1 MKIKITYPKVSPKII
16 KHQRLINFMKWPL
29 LIAVVICPIINLI
42 TGGKAWSLVVL
53 MSIYMAWDLVISRDL
68 VEYNRISQF
77 VKLITLTSLLL
88 ITIDVFLT
96 PGWALEAVPILIF
109 SGLIVTSVLFFTD
122 IERQKQNI
130 FPFLFLILLSQRK
143 STTIN
148 PKSKIFLDN
157 YCCLELWLNGLSIRY
172 RNHIL
177 TWQIEKKE
185 VVLCGKTKCH

>member
-53 MSIYMAWDLVISRDL
+53 MSIYMVWDLVISRDL

-88 ITIDVFLT
+88 ITIDIFLA

-122 IERQKQNI
+122 IEKQKQNI
-130 FPFLFLILLSQRK
+130 FPFLFLILLS
-143 STTIN
+143 
-148 PKSKIFLDN
+148 IFSSII
-157 YCCLELWLNGLSIRY
+157 GLSFY
-172 RNHIL
+172 HEKDSWPL
-177 TWQIEKKE
+177 TVMGVVALFLLITLSITLKENIINELKKGFS
-185 VVLCGKTKCH
+185 VK

>member
-53 MSIYMAWDLVISRDL
+53 MSIYMVWDLVISRDL

-88 ITIDVFLT
+88 ITIDIFLA

-130 FPFLFLILLSQRK
+130 FPFLFLILLS
-143 STTIN
+143 
-148 PKSKIFLDN
+148 IFSSVI
-157 YCCLELWLNGLSIRY
+157 GLSFY
-172 RNHIL
+172 HEKDSWPL
-177 TWQIEKKE
+177 TVMGIVALFLLITLSITLKENIINELKKGFS
-185 VVLCGKTKCH
+185 VK

>member
-42 TGGKAWSLVVL
+42 IGGKAWSLVVL

-77 VKLITLTSLLL
+77 VKIITLTSLLL
-88 ITIDVFLT
+88 ITIDVFLA

-130 FPFLFLILLSQRK
+130 FPFLFLILLSII
-143 STTIN
+143 SSIV
-148 PKSKIFLDN
+148 
-157 YCCLELWLNGLSIRY
+157 GLSFY
-172 RNHIL
+172 HEKDSWPL
-177 TWQIEKKE
+177 TVMGAVALFLLITLTITLKENIINELKKGFS
-185 VVLCGKTKCH
+185 VK

>member
-53 MSIYMAWDLVISRDL
+53 MSIYIAWDLVISRDL

-88 ITIDVFLT
+88 ITIDVFLA

-122 IERQKQNI
+122 IEKQKQNI
-130 FPFLFLILLSQRK
+130 FPFLFLILLS
-143 STTIN
+143 
-148 PKSKIFLDN
+148 IFSSII
-157 YCCLELWLNGLSIRY
+157 GLSFY
-172 RNHIL
+172 HEKDSWPL
-177 TWQIEKKE
+177 TVMGAVALFLLITLSITLKENIINELKKGFS
-185 VVLCGKTKCH
+185 VK

>member
-42 TGGKAWSLVVL
+42 NGGKAWSLVVL
-53 MSIYMAWDLVISRDL
+53 MSIYMTWDLVISRDL

-88 ITIDVFLT
+88 ITIDVFLA

-130 FPFLFLILLSQRK
+130 FPFLFLILLS
-143 STTIN
+143 
-148 PKSKIFLDN
+148 IFSSIV
-157 YCCLELWLNGLSIRY
+157 GLSFY
-172 RNHIL
+172 HEKDSWPL
-177 TWQIEKKE
+177 TVMGAVALFLLITLTITLKENIINELKKGFS
-185 VVLCGKTKCH
+185 VK

>member
-42 TGGKAWSLVVL
+42 TEGKAWSLVVL

-88 ITIDVFLT
+88 IIIDIFLA
-96 PGWALEAVPILIF
+96 PGWALDAVPILIF

-130 FPFLFLILLSQRK
+130 FPFLFLILLS
-143 STTIN
+143 
-148 PKSKIFLDN
+148 IFSSII
-157 YCCLELWLNGLSIRY
+157 GLSFY
-172 RNHIL
+172 HEKDSWPL
-177 TWQIEKKE
+177 TVMGAVALFLLITLSITLKENIINELKKGFS
-185 VVLCGKTKCH
+185 VK

>member
-88 ITIDVFLT
+88 ITIDVFLA

-130 FPFLFLILLSQRK
+130 FPFLFLILLS
-143 STTIN
+143 
-148 PKSKIFLDN
+148 IFSFIV
-157 YCCLELWLNGLSIRY
+157 GLSFY
-172 RNHIL
+172 HEKDSWPL
-177 TWQIEKKE
+177 TVMGIVALFLLITLSITLKENIINELKKGFS
-185 VVLCGKTKCH
+185 VK

>member
-16 KHQRLINFMKWPL
+16 KHLRLINFMKWPL

-88 ITIDVFLT
+88 ITIDIFLA

-130 FPFLFLILLSQRK
+130 FPFLFLILLS
-143 STTIN
+143 
-148 PKSKIFLDN
+148 IFSSIV
-157 YCCLELWLNGLSIRY
+157 GLSFY
-172 RNHIL
+172 HEKDSWPL
-177 TWQIEKKE
+177 TVMGAVALFLLITLSITLKENIINELKKGFS
-185 VVLCGKTKCH
+185 VK

>member
-16 KHQRLINFMKWPL
+16 KQQRLINFMKWPL

-88 ITIDVFLT
+88 ITIDVFLA

-130 FPFLFLILLSQRK
+130 FPFLFLILLS
-143 STTIN
+143 
-148 PKSKIFLDN
+148 IFSSVI
-157 YCCLELWLNGLSIRY
+157 GLSFY
-172 RNHIL
+172 HEKDSWPL
-177 TWQIEKKE
+177 TVMGVVALFLLITLNITLKENIINELKKGFS
-185 VVLCGKTKCH
+185 VK

>member
-53 MSIYMAWDLVISRDL
+53 MSIYMTWDLVISRDL

-88 ITIDVFLT
+88 ITIDVFLA

-130 FPFLFLILLSQRK
+130 FPFLFLILLS
-143 STTIN
+143 
-148 PKSKIFLDN
+148 IFSSII
-157 YCCLELWLNGLSIRY
+157 GLSFY
-172 RNHIL
+172 HEKDSWPL
-177 TWQIEKKE
+177 TVMGAVALFLLITLSITLKENIINELKK
-185 VVLCGKTKCH
+185 GFSAK

>member
-53 MSIYMAWDLVISRDL
+53 MSIYIAWDLVISRDL

-88 ITIDVFLT
+88 ITIDVFLA

-130 FPFLFLILLSQRK
+130 FPFLFLILLS
-143 STTIN
+143 
-148 PKSKIFLDN
+148 IFSSII
-157 YCCLELWLNGLSIRY
+157 GLSFY
-172 RNHIL
+172 HEKDSWPL
-177 TWQIEKKE
+177 TVMGVVALFLLITLSITLKENIINELKKGFS
-185 VVLCGKTKCH
+185 VK

>member
-88 ITIDVFLT
+88 ITIDIFLA

-130 FPFLFLILLSQRK
+130 FPFLFLILLS
-143 STTIN
+143 
-148 PKSKIFLDN
+148 IFSSIV
-157 YCCLELWLNGLSIRY
+157 GLSFY
-172 RNHIL
+172 HEKDSWPL
-177 TWQIEKKE
+177 TVMGIVALFLLITLSITLKENIINELKKGFS
-185 VVLCGKTKCH
+185 VK

>member
-88 ITIDVFLT
+88 ITIDVFLA
-96 PGWALEAVPILIF
+96 PGWALDAVPILIF

-130 FPFLFLILLSQRK
+130 FPFLFLILLS
-143 STTIN
+143 
-148 PKSKIFLDN
+148 IFSSII
-157 YCCLELWLNGLSIRY
+157 GLSFY
-172 RNHIL
+172 HEKDSWPL
-177 TWQIEKKE
+177 TVMGVVALFLLITLSITLKENIINELKKGFS
-185 VVLCGKTKCH
+185 VK

>member
-42 TGGKAWSLVVL
+42 NGGKAWSLVVL
-53 MSIYMAWDLVISRDL
+53 MSIYMTWDLVISRDL

-88 ITIDVFLT
+88 ITIDVFLA

-130 FPFLFLILLSQRK
+130 FPFLFLILLS
-143 STTIN
+143 
-148 PKSKIFLDN
+148 IFSSII
-157 YCCLELWLNGLSIRY
+157 GLSFY
-172 RNHIL
+172 HEKDSWPL
-177 TWQIEKKE
+177 TVMGVVALFLLITLTITLKENIINELKKGFS
-185 VVLCGKTKCH
+185 VK

>member
-88 ITIDVFLT
+88 ITIDVFLA

-130 FPFLFLILLSQRK
+130 FPFLSLILLS
-143 STTIN
+143 
-148 PKSKIFLDN
+148 IFSSIV
-157 YCCLELWLNGLSIRY
+157 GLSFY
-172 RNHIL
+172 HEKDSWPL
-177 TWQIEKKE
+177 TVMGAVALFLLITLSITLKENIINELKKGFS
-185 VVLCGKTKCH
+185 VK

>member
-53 MSIYMAWDLVISRDL
+53 MSIYIAWDLVISRDL

-88 ITIDVFLT
+88 ITIDIFLA

-130 FPFLFLILLSQRK
+130 FPFLFLILLS
-143 STTIN
+143 
-148 PKSKIFLDN
+148 IFSSII
-157 YCCLELWLNGLSIRY
+157 GLSFY
-172 RNHIL
+172 HEKDSWPL
-177 TWQIEKKE
+177 TVMGIVALFLLITLSITLKENIINELKKGFS
-185 VVLCGKTKCH
+185 VK

>member
-88 ITIDVFLT
+88 ITIDIFLS
-96 PGWALEAVPILIF
+96 PGWALDTVPILIF

-130 FPFLFLILLSQRK
+130 FPFLFLILLS
-143 STTIN
+143 
-148 PKSKIFLDN
+148 IFSSIV
-157 YCCLELWLNGLSIRY
+157 GLSFY
-172 RNHIL
+172 HEKDSWPL
-177 TWQIEKKE
+177 TVMGEVALFLLITLSITLKENIINELKKGFS
-185 VVLCGKTKCH
+185 VK

>member
-88 ITIDVFLT
+88 ITIDVFLA

-109 SGLIVTSVLFFTD
+109 SGLIVTSVLFLTD

-130 FPFLFLILLSQRK
+130 FPFLFLILLS
-143 STTIN
+143 
-148 PKSKIFLDN
+148 IFSSIV
-157 YCCLELWLNGLSIRY
+157 GLSFY
-172 RNHIL
+172 HEKDSWPL
-177 TWQIEKKE
+177 TVMGAVALFLLITLSITLKENIINELKKGFS
-185 VVLCGKTKCH
+185 VK

>member
-88 ITIDVFLT
+88 ITIDIFLA

-130 FPFLFLILLSQRK
+130 FPFLFLILLS
-143 STTIN
+143 
-148 PKSKIFLDN
+148 IFSSIV
-157 YCCLELWLNGLSIRY
+157 GLSFY
-172 RNHIL
+172 HEKDSWPL
-177 TWQIEKKE
+177 TVMGAVALFLLITLTITLKENIINELKKGFS
-185 VVLCGKTKCH
+185 VK

>member
-16 KHQRLINFMKWPL
+16 KHQRLINFMKWPR

-130 FPFLFLILLSQRK
+130 FPFLFLILLS
-143 STTIN
+143 
-148 PKSKIFLDN
+148 IFSSIV
-157 YCCLELWLNGLSIRY
+157 GLSFY
-172 RNHIL
+172 HEKDSWPL
-177 TWQIEKKE
+177 TVMGAVALFLLITLNITLKENIINELKKGFS
-185 VVLCGKTKCH
+185 VK

>member
-16 KHQRLINFMKWPL
+16 KHQRLINFVKWPL

-88 ITIDVFLT
+88 ITIDIFLS

-130 FPFLFLILLSQRK
+130 FPFLFLILLS
-143 STTIN
+143 
-148 PKSKIFLDN
+148 IFSSIV
-157 YCCLELWLNGLSIRY
+157 GLSFY
-172 RNHIL
+172 HEKDSWPL
-177 TWQIEKKE
+177 TVMGIVALFLLITLSITLKENIINELKKGFS
-185 VVLCGKTKCH
+185 VK

>member
-68 VEYNRISQF
+68 VKYNRISQF

-130 FPFLFLILLSQRK
+130 FPFLFLILLS
-143 STTIN
+143 
-148 PKSKIFLDN
+148 IFSSIV
-157 YCCLELWLNGLSIRY
+157 GLSFY
-172 RNHIL
+172 HEKDSWPL
-177 TWQIEKKE
+177 TVMGIVALFLLITLSITLKENIINELKKGFS
-185 VVLCGKTKCH
+185 VK

>member
-88 ITIDVFLT
+88 ITIDVFLA

-122 IERQKQNI
+122 IEKQKQNI
-130 FPFLFLILLSQRK
+130 FPFLFLILLS
-143 STTIN
+143 
-148 PKSKIFLDN
+148 IFSSII
-157 YCCLELWLNGLSIRY
+157 GLSFY
-172 RNHIL
+172 H
-177 TWQIEKKE
+177 EKDSWPLIVMGAVALFLLITLSITLKE
-185 VVLCGKTKCH
+185 NIINELKKGFSVK

>member
-16 KHQRLINFMKWPL
+16 KHQKLINIMKWPL

-88 ITIDVFLT
+88 ITIDVFLA

-130 FPFLFLILLSQRK
+130 FPFLFLILLS
-143 STTIN
+143 
-148 PKSKIFLDN
+148 IFSSIV
-157 YCCLELWLNGLSIRY
+157 GLSFY
-172 RNHIL
+172 HEKDSWPL
-177 TWQIEKKE
+177 TVMGVVALFLLITLTITLKENIINELKKGFS
-185 VVLCGKTKCH
+185 VK

>member
-88 ITIDVFLT
+88 ITIDIFLT

-130 FPFLFLILLSQRK
+130 FPFLFLILLS
-143 STTIN
+143 
-148 PKSKIFLDN
+148 IFSSIV
-157 YCCLELWLNGLSIRY
+157 GLSFY
-172 RNHIL
+172 HEKDSWPL
-177 TWQIEKKE
+177 TVMGAVALFLLITLSITLKENIINELKKGFS
-185 VVLCGKTKCH
+185 VK

>member
-88 ITIDVFLT
+88 ITIDVFLA

-130 FPFLFLILLSQRK
+130 FPFLFLILLS
-143 STTIN
+143 
-148 PKSKIFLDN
+148 IFSSIV
-157 YCCLELWLNGLSIRY
+157 GLSFY
-172 RNHIL
+172 HEKDSWSL
-177 TWQIEKKE
+177 TVMGAVALFLLITLSITLKENIINELKK
-185 VVLCGKTKCH
+185 GFSAK

>member
-1 MKIKITYPKVSPKII
+1 MKIKITYPQVSPLII

-88 ITIDVFLT
+88 ITIDVFLA

-130 FPFLFLILLSQRK
+130 FPFLFLILLS
-143 STTIN
+143 
-148 PKSKIFLDN
+148 IFSSII
-157 YCCLELWLNGLSIRY
+157 GLSFY
-172 RNHIL
+172 HEKDSWPL
-177 TWQIEKKE
+177 TVMGVVALFLLITLNITLKENIINELKKGFS
-185 VVLCGKTKCH
+185 VK

>member
-16 KHQRLINFMKWPL
+16 KHQRLINVMKWPL

-42 TGGKAWSLVVL
+42 NGGKAWSLVVL
-53 MSIYMAWDLVISRDL
+53 MSIYMTWDLVISRDL

-88 ITIDVFLT
+88 ITIDVFLA

-130 FPFLFLILLSQRK
+130 FPFLFLILLS
-143 STTIN
+143 
-148 PKSKIFLDN
+148 IFSSIV
-157 YCCLELWLNGLSIRY
+157 GLSFY
-172 RNHIL
+172 HEKDSWPL
-177 TWQIEKKE
+177 TVMGAVALFLLITLSITLKENIINELKKGFS
-185 VVLCGKTKCH
+185 VK

>member
-88 ITIDVFLT
+88 ITIDAFLT

-130 FPFLFLILLSQRK
+130 FPFLFLILLS
-143 STTIN
+143 
-148 PKSKIFLDN
+148 IFSSII
-157 YCCLELWLNGLSIRY
+157 GLSFY
-172 RNHIL
+172 HEKDSWPL
-177 TWQIEKKE
+177 TVMGIVALFLLITLSITLKENIINELKKGFS
-185 VVLCGKTKCH
+185 VK

>member
-53 MSIYMAWDLVISRDL
+53 MSIYMVWDLVISRDL

-88 ITIDVFLT
+88 ITIDVFLA

-122 IERQKQNI
+122 IEKQKQNI
-130 FPFLFLILLSQRK
+130 FPFLFLILLS
-143 STTIN
+143 
-148 PKSKIFLDN
+148 IFSSVI
-157 YCCLELWLNGLSIRY
+157 GLSFY
-172 RNHIL
+172 HEKDSWPL
-177 TWQIEKKE
+177 TVMGIVALFLLITLSITLKENIINELKKGFS
-185 VVLCGKTKCH
+185 VK

>member
-42 TGGKAWSLVVL
+42 NGGKAWSLVVL
-53 MSIYMAWDLVISRDL
+53 MSIYMTWDLVISRDL

-88 ITIDVFLT
+88 ITIDVFLA

-130 FPFLFLILLSQRK
+130 FPFLFLILLS
-143 STTIN
+143 
-148 PKSKIFLDN
+148 IFSSIV
-157 YCCLELWLNGLSIRY
+157 GLSFY
-172 RNHIL
+172 HEKDSWPL
-177 TWQIEKKE
+177 TVMGAVALFLLITLNITLKENIINELKKGFS
-185 VVLCGKTKCH
+185 VK

>member
-88 ITIDVFLT
+88 ITIDVFLA

-122 IERQKQNI
+122 IEKQKQNI
-130 FPFLFLILLSQRK
+130 FPFLFLILLS
-143 STTIN
+143 
-148 PKSKIFLDN
+148 IFSSII
-157 YCCLELWLNGLSIRY
+157 GLSFY
-172 RNHIL
+172 HEKDSWPL
-177 TWQIEKKE
+177 TVMGIVALFLLITLSITLKENIINELKKGFS
-185 VVLCGKTKCH
+185 VK

>member
-42 TGGKAWSLVVL
+42 NGGKAWSLVVL
-53 MSIYMAWDLVISRDL
+53 MSLYMAWDLVISRDL

-88 ITIDVFLT
+88 ITIDVFLA

-130 FPFLFLILLSQRK
+130 FPFLFLILLS
-143 STTIN
+143 
-148 PKSKIFLDN
+148 IFSSIV
-157 YCCLELWLNGLSIRY
+157 GLSFY
-172 RNHIL
+172 HEKDSWPL
-177 TWQIEKKE
+177 TVMGAVALFLLITLSITLKENIINELKKGFS
-185 VVLCGKTKCH
+185 VK

>member
-96 PGWALEAVPILIF
+96 PGWSLEAVPILIF

-130 FPFLFLILLSQRK
+130 FPFLFLILLS
-143 STTIN
+143 
-148 PKSKIFLDN
+148 IFSSII
-157 YCCLELWLNGLSIRY
+157 GLSFY
-172 RNHIL
+172 HEKDSWPL
-177 TWQIEKKE
+177 TVMGVVALFLLITLTITLKENIINELKKGFS
-185 VVLCGKTKCH
+185 VK

>member
-53 MSIYMAWDLVISRDL
+53 MSIYIAWDLVISRDL

-88 ITIDVFLT
+88 ITIDVFLA

-130 FPFLFLILLSQRK
+130 FPFLFLILLSII
-143 STTIN
+143 SSIV
-148 PKSKIFLDN
+148 
-157 YCCLELWLNGLSIRY
+157 GLSFY
-172 RNHIL
+172 HEKDSWPL
-177 TWQIEKKE
+177 TVMGAVALFLLITLSITLKENIINELKKGFS
-185 VVLCGKTKCH
+185 VK

>member
-42 TGGKAWSLVVL
+42 NGGKAWSLVVL
-53 MSIYMAWDLVISRDL
+53 MSIYMTWDLVISRDL

-88 ITIDVFLT
+88 ITIDVFLA

-130 FPFLFLILLSQRK
+130 FPFLFLILLS
-143 STTIN
+143 
-148 PKSKIFLDN
+148 IFSSIV
-157 YCCLELWLNGLSIRY
+157 GLSFY
-172 RNHIL
+172 HEKDSWPL
-177 TWQIEKKE
+177 TVMGAVALFLLITLSITLKENIINELKKGFS
-185 VVLCGKTKCH
+185 VK